1 MAHHA
6 NGDSSV
12 TDLIREM
19 LELDAKK
26 GLSLLQYR
34 KLSEAIPFRIM
45 TGIFSAGVDARVDRG
60 DHLYRRVTTGISE
73 DGTELT
79 VIDPVTQEQRT
90 MLNFASNSYFG
101 LGKHPR
107 ILRAIADAL
116 AIYGTGPAGSPMLN
130 GTTELH
136 TRLEARIARWLG
148 KEAAML
154 FSSGYLA
161 NGWPAVVVRPGDLF
175 AWDERLHASIQEG
188 GMKALQTMRGLT
200 HPDEKVVM
208 HVFPH
213 NDVQRLA
220 DMLRR
225 FRKHN
230 AAPEADGTPPRASI
244 WIAVEGV
251 YSMDG
256 DLAPLPEIA
265 KVAEQFGAF
274 VVVDD
279 AHGEGVLGRGKGIEH
294 HFVEPSPTFLT
305 VGTLGKAFASGG
317 GGFIAGPRDVIA
329 YLRVYSPTYLYSTSL
344 SIANTAAALAAFDI
358 IEREPWRV
366 DALHRNVR
374 YLTAGLREIGLD
386 VADRDSGII
395 GISVP
400 ARTDLRKLALAIH
413 NKGID
418 IATVEPPVVPL
429 NDQHARINVS
439 AAHKKEQ
446 LDRFLSVLREF
457 RDELVWTPADK
468 QEARAAAT
476 ASNGRAS
483 RVRQAAGT
491 AHPARRVPLPR

>member
-1 MAHHA
+1 MEHKVNDISLA
-6 NGDSSV
+6 
-12 TDLIREM
+12 TDLIRRL
-19 LELDAKK
+19 LELDAEK
-26 GLSLLQYR
+26 GLSLLEYR
-34 KLSEAIPFRIM
+34 KLTEAVPFRVM

-60 DHLYRRVTTGISE
+60 DHLYRRVTTSISE
-73 DGTELT
+73 DGTEIT
-79 VIDPVTQEQRT
+79 VIDPITQEKRT

-101 LGKHPR
+101 LGKHPE
-107 ILRAIADAL
+107 ILRAVNDAL

-136 TRLEARIARWLG
+136 IRLETRIARWLG

-175 AWDERLHASIQEG
+175 AWDERLHASLQEG
-188 GMKALQTMRGLT
+188 GMKALQTMRGLAD
-200 HPDEKVVM
+200 PDEKVVT
-208 HVFPH
+208 HVFHH
-213 NDVQRLA
+213 NNVRQLG

-225 FRKHN
+225 FRKSTGY
-230 AAPEADGTPPRASI
+230 PPKDLGEIPPRASI
-244 WIAVEGV
+244 WVAVEGV

-265 KVAEQFGAF
+265 RVAEQFGAF

-279 AHGEGVLGRGKGIEH
+279 AHGEGVLGRGRGIEH
-294 HFVEPSPTFLT
+294 HFAEPSPTFLT

-344 SIANTAAALAAFDI
+344 SIANTAAALAAFDV

-366 DALHRNVR
+366 ERFTDNVR
-374 YLTAGLREIGLD
+374 YLTAGLREVGLD

-400 ARTDLRKLALAIH
+400 PRTDLRRLALEIH
-413 NKGID
+413 NRGID

-439 AAHKKEQ
+439 ATHRKEQ
-446 LDRFLSVLREF
+446 LDRFLSVLRDF
-457 RDELVWTPADK
+457 RDELVWTPAERERANQVKTTEDRLG
-468 QEARAAAT
+468 ARQQR
-476 ASNGRAS
+476 RA
-483 RVRQAAGT
+483 RHGVGAFKN
-491 AHPARRVPLPR
+491 